1 MSTAK
6 SCVERSHSFGVSGPI
21 RRLAG
26 LGSVIVVAPQVRQRW
41 NNPGLPSISL
51 PCALKSRLGRGRLF
65 TPVVRVEHC
74 DLSARHDSS
83 NMGYGAASTDYLNFS
98 DDPPLS
104 QRVAKQATICSESR
118 PRGRVVP
125 DGGKRGDQGALHRY
139 LCTSGQYC
147 SCSQHSPAAEFFS
160 SLSRAS

>member
-1 MSTAK
+1 MRTAK
-6 SCVERSHSFGVSGPI
+6 SHAKRSHGFGVSGPI
-21 RRLAG
+21 RRVTG
-26 LGSVIVVAPQVRQRW
+26 FGNVIVGAPQVRQRS
-41 NNPGLPSISL
+41 NDPGLLSIRL
-51 PCALKSRLGRGRLF
+51 PRALKPCLGRGRLF